1 MGDALMFKKTIA
13 LVTSLC
19 FLLSS
24 IAPIWADQEAKDDPD
39 PEVPLMR
46 TIAETGGQGWA
57 VVDVRRIEGT
67 RVVVS
72 PLVGDELDLE
82 ESNRYGLFQ
91 GGTVFARRIDLPIL
105 RMGVVGFQS
114 AVFMKQANGKSAV
127 KIQFR
132 SGPRIESRL
141 VSLRGENDLRL
152 IREYIE
158 NFDDIVKGDYAM
170 GDSSRI
176 EAGADYPLYTDDP
189 IVFEESRPRYP
200 VTMRTQGGLI
210 LKDGEQMR
218 GEFVPVYEDGNILI
232 ETNLS
237 IRRVAVADIHQ
248 VSFAGEAGSAA
259 MGKAIGQGI
268 AGVATGALVGALAA
282 WQANARVKETAI
294 WAAAIFGTFG
304 FITGLVTGAQATQS
318 GEKYVLGPVEG
329 RRKR

>member
-1 MGDALMFKKTIA
+1 MFKKTVA
-13 LVTSLC
+13 LVTTVS

-24 IAPIWADQEAKDDPD
+24 TVPIWADREEQDE

-46 TIAETGGQGWA
+46 TISGMGGDGWA
-57 VVDVRRIEGT
+57 IVDVRRIDGM
-67 RVVVS
+67 RVVIS

-105 RMGVVGFQS
+105 KMGVVGFQS
-114 AVFMKQANGKSAV
+114 AVFMKQADGKHAI

-132 SGPRIESRL
+132 SGPRIENRL
-141 VSLRGENDLRL
+141 VSLRSENDLRL

-158 NFDDIVKGDYAM
+158 NFDDIVKGEYAM
-170 GDSSRI
+170 GDSSKI
-176 EAGADYPLYTDDP
+176 EAGAEYPRYTEEA
-189 IVFEESRPRYP
+189 VSFEESRPRFP
-200 VTMRTQGGLI
+200 VTARTPGGLI

-218 GEFVPVYEDGNILI
+218 GEFVPVYEEGHILI
-232 ETNLS
+232 ETNLN

-259 MGKAIGQGI
+259 MGKAIGQGL
-268 AGVATGALVGALAA
+268 AGVATGALVGAFAA
-282 WQANARVKETAI
+282 WQANSSVKETAI

-318 GEKYVLGPVEG
+318 GEKYVLGPVSG
-329 RRKR
+329 GKKKK